1 MRIPLDYYRILG
13 VPIEATDGQL
23 SQAYRDRS
31 LQLPEQEYSSAALDA
46 RKQLL
51 ELAYQVLSNPETRAA
66 YNEQLSQWVAP
77 GSGLEEIDAIPSL
90 EIPQEQLMGAL
101 LILQELGE
109 YELVLRLAH
118 PYLDSNYTMT
128 VATSG
133 EENQGFLREDLVLTI
148 SLTCLE
154 LGREQW
160 QQRQYENA
168 AVSGQTGQDLL
179 LRFGLFP
186 GLRREIQAD
195 LYKLRPYRILELVAL
210 PLEEVDRRAKGL
222 QLLQEMLQERGGI
235 DGQGNDQSGLNIDNF
250 LRFIQQLRSYL
261 TAPEQQRL
269 FEAEARRPSAVATYL
284 AVSTLIGRGFAE
296 KKPALILQAKEMLL
310 QLAQRQDVHLE
321 QAICALLL
329 GQTEEANRA
338 VELSQEYEELAS
350 IRKHSEG
357 EPDLLPGLC
366 LYGEDWLLHE
376 VLSHFRDLQ
385 NNPLSLKEYFGEKQV
400 QAYLENLSGQ
410 NEVSPYP
417 SDVGAHSLGQSEA
430 VRRPSPQVEVSPRE
444 EEVGANLQEKNTEK
458 KIVTNSVEDSGAGAW
473 SPLSTEPILSDNEN
487 TYAVNLESVG
497 QESGSAKA
505 GATATITKPRPK
517 PADKKALQKEKS
529 LSPLELMGQLFGEGD
544 KVIQNLRGSSTPL
557 TASKKHSSSSVS
569 SQVSQRKSQRPG
581 IKVRRIKAKIPN
593 LKSLLFSV
601 ILVILAAGTFG
612 YLMSKLLQ
620 EKPEEIVSSEEEK
633 LFIQLNKPA
642 VVIPINK
649 LKNISKEEAQKAVEG
664 WLSAKSKAWG
674 SRYEMEELKIV
685 LAEPILSKK
694 LNSAERLK
702 QQDDYWELEHE
713 VTLLSVENLGDNRA
727 IVTVKVREKANK
739 YENGKLSKADSYD
752 DQLEVKYQLVRQN
765 ARWLIQS
772 QLEVKN
778 L

>member
-1 MRIPLDYYRILG
+1 VRIPLDYYRILG

-77 GSGLEEIDAIPSL
+77 GSGLEEMDAIPSL

-148 SLTCLE
+148 SFTCLE

-160 QQRQYENA
+160 QQGQYENA

-195 LYKLRPYRILELVAL
+195 LYKLRPYRILELLAL
-210 PLEEVDRRAKGL
+210 PLEEVDRRTKGL

-261 TAPEQQRL
+261 TASEQQGL

-385 NNPLSLKEYFGEKQV
+385 NNPVSLKEYFAEKQV

-417 SDVGAHSLGQSEA
+417 SDVGAHSLGQSS
-430 VRRPSPQVEVSPRE
+430 VRVNPRQ
-444 EEVGANLQEKNTEK
+444 EEVGANLQFADTEK
-458 KIVTNSVEDSGAGAW
+458 KIVTNSVKDSGAGAW
-473 SPLSTEPILSDNEN
+473 SPLSTEPILSDNQN
-487 TYAVNLESVG
+487 TYTVNLESVG

-517 PADKKALQKEKS
+517 PAAKKALQKEKS
-529 LSPLELMGQLFGEGD
+529 LSPLELMGQLFGESD

-569 SQVSQRKSQRPG
+569 SQVSQVFQRKSQRPG
-581 IKVRRIKAKIPN
+581 IKVRRIKAKIPS
-593 LKSLLFSV
+593 LKSLLF
-601 ILVILAAGTFG
+601 LVIIVIFAAGTFG
-612 YLMSKLLQ
+612 FVVSKLLRG
-620 EKPEEIVSSEEEK
+620 KPDEIVSSEEEE
-633 LFIQLNKPA
+633 LFIQLNQPA
-642 VVIPINK
+642 LVIPINK
-649 LKNISKEEAQKAVEG
+649 LKNLSKEEAQKAVEG

-685 LAEPILSKK
+685 LAEPILSQK

-702 QQDDYWELEHE
+702 QKDDYWELEHE
-713 VTLLSVENLGDNRA
+713 VTFISLENTGENRA

-739 YENGKLSKADSYD
+739 YESGKLSKADSYD

-765 ARWLIQS
+765 DRWLIQS